1 VDSDKPLYCRT
12 HTRNG
17 NTQSSSNQ
25 SRCPISSPSF
35 GIGYLLPKA
44 YFRSASPPLPPTVVP
59 VMQPIVRDRPLSG
72 RSNMNDLCLPR
83 MEGVNERHSSLEN
96 RRIRIGR
103 SDVKLGLPVS
113 KPAPA
118 SGARNELPTL
128 CSMKG
133 HGGEAAI
140 GGSSRRPATSS
151 YPLWTMRYFVIGG
164 APLEQSSVAWEPER
178 VKSVESQKFTSI
190 SSGL

>member
-1 VDSDKPLYCRT
+1 MHKAAFTPENAAMLLIDHQVGTMAWTHSHDINLVKQNLLKLARIAKPPDK
-12 HTRNG
+12 
-17 NTQSSSNQ
+17 
-25 SRCPISSPSF
+25 
-35 GIGYLLPKA
+35 
-44 YFRSASPPLPPTVVP
+44 
-59 VMQPIVRDRPLSG
+59 
-72 RSNMNDLCLPR
+72 
-83 MEGVNERHSSLEN
+83 
-96 RRIRIGR
+96 IGR